1 MYIKPPPSSSH
12 GKKKNHNN
20 KWFRKEKRPPRE
32 INKPMT
38 LQASS
43 TCIEVIETIWKQCR
57 SRARP
62 PTRKISA
69 LLSLG
74 GVRAMGGPFRQRILK
89 RERPQLCGRIWT
101 TIPRAHHR
109 SSRWGFGARGRPG
122 VATQTNNYRGLVQN
136 FHKGIDYVHVIVHII

>member
-1 MYIKPPPSSSH
+1 MYIKPPPSSIH

-20 KWFRKEKRPPRE
+20 KWYRKEKSPLRE

-38 LQASS
+38 LQESS

-69 LLSLG
+69 LLSLR
-74 GVRAMGGPFRQRILK
+74 GVRATGGPFRQK
-89 RERPQLCGRIWT
+89 NSQEREATLLRSDLNYYPT
-101 TIPRAHHR
+101 TGARDG
-109 SSRWGFGARGRPG
+109 GFGARGRPG
-122 VATQTNNYRGLVQN
+122 VATQTNNYRGLVQK